1 MNSKHKP
8 FTSLSRRQ
16 RRAETL
22 RVKSRI
28 KRERYPSSVFNTD
41 CDISHAATM
50 PGGWRWCDIV
60 FLGAD
65 PATYWNAT
73 VDTASTHFASLVENA
88 AFDEAFALL
97 DADEQERQSSI
108 ETEPNYDVNGKI
120 ISHTWIRNSEPEY
133 QQFGGLTLHAYLDKR
148 ELEIAR
154 DNPPAVYCG
163 YRIEQGYNHGI
174 GLHMVIDAPVLTVE
188 LIESAIADFIARGE
202 KTWLAREPA
211 SVTFESGL
219 NACPLKEC

>member
-1 MNSKHKP
+1 MNSKPKP

-41 CDISHAATM
+41 CDISFASTM

-65 PATYWNAT
+65 PATYWNVT
-73 VDTASTHFASLVENA
+73 VDTANSHFGSLVADA
-88 AFDEAFALL
+88 AFDEAWAMLS
-97 DADEQERQSSI
+97 DEEKDQSSGA
-108 ETEPNYDVNGKI
+108 ETSPNYNENGKLT
-120 ISHTWIRNSEPEY
+120 SYSYKPKTEREY
-133 QQFGGLTLHAYLDKR
+133 PQFGGMTMHAYIEKR

-154 DNPPAVYCG
+154 DNSPAVYCG
-163 YRIEQGYNHGI
+163 YRIEHGYNHGI

-202 KTWLAREPA
+202 KTWFASEPA

-219 NACPLKEC
+219 GACPLK